1 MTILLVLLGLLF
13 ILVLLR
19 LLFSPSIEGFQ
30 PSQLDP
36 NTVKSYND
44 FLDFYNSFCSNWDK
58 AIQSS
63 VASEIPQQPLTDP
76 SQTQS
81 SSSPQITDSQK
92 NQYITQLSQE
102 LSQPLPPICTQ
113 LPPNIDSSS
122 IQQVISLMPQSPS
135 PYLNA
140 LNWMNQKM
148 EQSHSNL
155 NGALQGVSPPS
166 ESEGFEDTCQDISKC
181 IANNPQLAK
190 QLADEIAQ
198 QNAQGVQQQ
207 EQSLMNLLTQFLNNS
222 DLMSASNNN
231 KQLAQKSQDIQNQ
244 AQSGQLVNQVNV
256 PGGNSQASYDK
267 PEGGDKLTKMKQ
279 DNPQQY
285 NQLQQ
290 NNTQLFNIKSLLEQI
305 NGAL

>member
-1 MTILLVLLGLLF
+1 MTILQVLLGLLF

-19 LLFSPSIEGFQ
+19 LLFSPRIEGFQ
-30 PSQLDP
+30 DAQQLDP
-36 NTVKSYND
+36 STVKSYDD
-44 FLDFYNSFCSNWDK
+44 FLDFYTSFCSNWDK

-63 VASEIPQQPLTDP
+63 VASELPQQPLTDP

-92 NQYITQLSQE
+92 NQYITQLSQQ

-122 IQQVISLMPQSPS
+122 LSQVSSLMPQSPQ

-155 NGALQGVSPPS
+155 NGALQGGSAPAQ
-166 ESEGFEDTCQDISKC
+166 EGFEDTCQDLSQC

-190 QLADEIAQ
+190 QIADEIAQ
-198 QNAQGVQQQ
+198 QNTQTIQQQ
-207 EQSLMNLLTQFLNNS
+207 EQTLVNLINSFLNNS

-244 AQSGQLVNQVNV
+244 AQSGQMVNQVNV
-256 PGGNSQASYDK
+256 PGGNTKTTYTK
-267 PEGGDKLTKMKQ
+267 PEGSDKLTKMKQ
-279 DNPQQY
+279 DDPQKY

-290 NNTQLFNIKSLLEQI
+290 NNTQLFTIKTLLDQI
-305 NGAL
+305 NGGL